1 MNDTLNRKTTVL
13 IDTFENIA
21 DLVGAR
27 KTIKGQAVGMN
38 INFEA
43 NNCKKNAEQ
52 LRAGIFKILVM
63 GSYNAGKS
71 TLINALLETII
82 LPESIRPCTSVL
94 TFVQYGEHEECEIHY
109 KQTQD
114 AKGKSLPEHVDNI
127 ELHQFFDTYRYT
139 DEDDKEYKETG
150 VVKRFAEVN
159 YAIIKVKNPLLNN
172 GIRMIDSPGLN
183 NNEID
188 DTLSLETAKN
198 ANAILYVC
206 PADSQYNMQSR
217 KYFDANF
224 KGCNNVFFI
233 VNKFDLCRNDNDR
246 NAVKSKIE
254 TDIQPYFTDEN
265 GNVDSELMSRRIF
278 YVSSLYALY
287 GYGAIKTK
295 NNDFGEQIELTESE
309 RQRYYT
315 LSGFEEFKIEFEKF
329 VSTDDRLKAE
339 YQSLFKQLASTY
351 KSIEKKIAED
361 NAIYEKKSL
370 SSAQE
375 REKYKKII
383 DEISIKIDSI
393 EKTIDYGTIS
403 IQQKFAE
410 ILRNSVDGIDSTWDA
425 DIIKIADKVDFSF
438 GKFLRLGLNN
448 VNIFR
453 SKEDRDAM
461 MEEALRPFS
470 DAVADHFVL
479 KLQYN
484 LDKQTDVLKETVE
497 QVGQNINIQSKEI
510 VDLLDLLSNELRRD
524 ITDDMSDNVHN
535 NNVNFAQQL
544 ISLVLGDFS
553 QMVTGSVQNYGWIDY
568 IKKTIFNTIWQTLAS
583 VVVAGVLG
591 LPALPV
597 IIAVEA
603 WQMKRGRDKF
613 VSKILSEMKEG
624 VMSSLR
630 ENMES
635 IIIVKNDKIRDIMQN
650 IRHQTCYVYEQQLDD
665 VQTHL
670 NEVQSNMADMSFD
683 YNQEKKRCEVIRE
696 NTFNLIQ
703 TAYREVFDSSLTKEA
718 LIKL

>member
-1 MNDTLNRKTTVL
+1 MYSTLNKKTTVL
-13 IDTFENIA
+13 VDTFENIA
-21 DLVGAR
+21 DLVGVR
-27 KTIKGQAVGMN
+27 KTIQGKDVGMN

-43 NNCKKNAEQ
+43 NNCKKSAEQ

-71 TLINALLETII
+71 TLINALLETTV

-94 TFVQYGEHEECEIHY
+94 TFVQYGEQEECEIHY
-109 KQTQD
+109 KQKQD
-114 AKGKSLPEHVDNI
+114 TEGKVLPEQVDNI
-127 ELHQFFDTYRYT
+127 GLRQFFETYRYT
-139 DEDDKEYKETG
+139 DQDDKEYKQTG
-150 VVKRFAEVN
+150 IVKRFAEVN
-159 YAIIKVKNPLLNN
+159 YAVIKVNNPLLNN

-188 DTLSLETAKN
+188 DTLSIETAKN

-217 KYFDANF
+217 KYFDENF

-233 VNKFDLCRNDNDR
+233 VNKFDLCRNDNDKT
-246 NAVKSKIE
+246 AVKSKIE
-254 TDIQPYFTDEN
+254 NDIQPYFTDEN
-265 GNVDSELMSRRIF
+265 GKVNTELMNRRIF

-295 NNDFGEQIELTESE
+295 NNDFGEQVELTEAE
-309 RQRYYT
+309 RQRYYKQ
-315 LSGFEEFKIEFEKF
+315 SGFEEFKAEFEKF

-339 YQSLFKQLASTY
+339 YQSLFKQLSSTY
-351 KSIEKKIAED
+351 KSIEKKISED
-361 NAIYEKKSL
+361 NAIYEKNSL

-375 REKYKKII
+375 REKYKKLVE
-383 DEISIKIDSI
+383 EISIKIDSI
-393 EKTIDYGTIS
+393 EKTIDYGIIS

-410 ILRNSVDGIDSTWDA
+410 ILRNSVDGIDRTWDA
-425 DIIKIADKVDFSF
+425 DILEIAEKVDFSF

-448 VNIFR
+448 VNILK
-453 SKEDRDAM
+453 SKEDRDAK

-470 DAVADHFVL
+470 DAVAEHFVM

-484 LDKQTDVLKETVE
+484 LNNQTDVLRETLE
-497 QVGQNINIQSKEI
+497 QVGQEINIQSNEI
-510 VDLLDLLSNELRRD
+510 VGLLDLLSNGLRSD
-524 ITDDMSDNVHN
+524 ITDDITNNMHN
-535 NNVNFAQQL
+535 DNVNFAQQL

-553 QMVTGSVQNYGWIDY
+553 QMVTGSVQNYSWMEY
-568 IKKTIFNTIWQTLAS
+568 IKRTVFNTIWQTLAS
-583 VVVAGVLG
+583 FVVAGVLG

-597 IIAVEA
+597 IIAVEM
-603 WQMKRGRDKF
+603 WQMKKGKDKF
-613 VSKILSEMKEG
+613 VSKILSTMKES

-635 IIIVKNDKIRDIMQN
+635 IIIVKNDKIREIMQN
-650 IRHQTCYVYEQQLDD
+650 IKHQTCYVYEQQLED

-670 NEVQSNMADMSFD
+670 NEVQANMADMSFD
-683 YNQEKKRCEVIRE
+683 YNKEKQRCEAIRE
-696 NTFNLIQ
+696 ETFNLIQ
-703 TAYREVFDSSLTKEA
+703 VAYNEIFSKDLTKDG
-718 LIKL
+718 LMKI